1 MLRPK
6 QIVEAVSDT
15 FGDNTV
21 GADKS
26 VPALVSKRVLIVLLP
41 PNDDEAPELTFSLM
55 DSEFAAAIRGQ
66 LFDST
71 IALGFA
77 DANSESLLRVW
88 QSPFDDVDAVVLD
101 NRKCNRRSSRIHGL
115 SDGGEKIPCDN
126 FLAPQGP

>member
-41 PNDDEAPELTFSLM
+41 PNDDEAPELTFSIM

-66 LFDST
+66 LFEFT

-77 DANSESLLRVW
+77 DANSETLLRVW
-88 QSPFDDVDAVVLD
+88 QSPFGDVDAELD
-101 NRKCNRRSSRIHGL
+101 ERKCNRRSSREHGL
-115 SDGGEKIPCDN
+115 SDRSERVP
-126 FLAPQGP
+126 